1 MLGRRESH
9 NVAIRSPICRCPSSL
24 LVAAA
29 LAAVIAVEV
38 QAQTILASGV
48 PEFAAQ
54 PTGAVSSADG
64 REGVESRASR
74 TKLGFC
80 DTVAESIFGK
90 PDPSSWRPLPLSTF
104 FSEGWDEPWVPSPRG
119 SGGAPRQGWI
129 NSAAGYLARTQ
140 FLTFAQGF
148 NESPKSDGYLG
159 SYTLLTPLNRRL
171 LIVTS
176 IPFVLHNNVDSG
188 LPINDPSLRPR
199 AATAQ
204 NQTGFG
210 DITITPRALLKETK
224 DFSLTA
230 EVAVVTPTGTQPL
243 AGATTTL
250 IPAVSFWNN
259 IAGSVVIRGS
269 IGVAFPTDGSGDESI
284 GQLAVGQTVTDHDV
298 PFFGDFTYYLATVV
312 NTPLTNADQTRVT
325 LTPGIRTHLGS
336 DWYFLA
342 GLPTPVTKQRVA
354 DLGLICW
361 LMKSW

>member
-1 MLGRRESH
+1 M
-9 NVAIRSPICRCPSSL
+9 
-24 LVAAA
+24 
-29 LAAVIAVEV
+29 
-38 QAQTILASGV
+38 
-48 PEFAAQ
+48 
-54 PTGAVSSADG
+54 
-64 REGVESRASR
+64 
-74 TKLGFC
+74 
-80 DTVAESIFGK
+80 
-90 PDPSSWRPLPLSTF
+90 
-104 FSEGWDEPWVPSPRG
+104 
-119 SGGAPRQGWI
+119 
-129 NSAAGYLARTQ
+129 
-140 FLTFAQGF
+140 
-148 NESPKSDGYLG
+148 G

-171 LIVTS
+171 SIVTS

-188 LPINDPSLRPR
+188 LPINDPSFRPR
-199 AATAQ
+199 GPTSQ

-210 DITITPRALLKETK
+210 DITITPRALLHETK

-259 IAGSVVIRGS
+259 IAGGVVIRGS

-298 PFFGDFTYYLATVV
+298 PVFGDFTYYLATVV

-325 LTPGIRTHLGS
+325 LTPGIRTHLGN